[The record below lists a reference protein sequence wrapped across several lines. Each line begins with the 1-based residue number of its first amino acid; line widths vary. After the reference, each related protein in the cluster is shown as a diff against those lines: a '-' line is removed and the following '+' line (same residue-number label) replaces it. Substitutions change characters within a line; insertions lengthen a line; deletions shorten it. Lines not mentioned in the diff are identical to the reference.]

1 MKYAEAQRCGTN
13 SSFKWSYSHDNTCQ
27 LTRNTSRNIHFY
39 GIILFQSWIC
49 IKFSLQWY
57 IDCWG
62 LERKKS
68 VDVSVLVI
76 SMDALFKIFSK
87 NELKNVLTKF
97 HDFII
102 NLNYL
107 ALSSLTRNRFK
118 FVYSFYRVFGMKCP
132 LDCLWWQNFH
142 WKIFHKSCL

>member
-1 MKYAEAQRCGTN
+1 MPINTKYLKKYTFLRYNSFAKLNLYKIFFAVIYRLLRFGEKKECRRQR
-13 SSFKWSYSHDNTCQ
+13 
-27 LTRNTSRNIHFY
+27 
-39 GIILFQSWIC
+39 
-49 IKFSLQWY
+49 FS
-57 IDCWG
+57 
-62 LERKKS
+62 
-68 VDVSVLVI
+68 I

-132 LDCLWWQNFH
+132 LDCL
-142 WKIFHKSCL
+142 